1 MAVVALMFHLWFKLL
16 SALCVVVDLCIKMV
30 FFSTDPAKLDSRY
43 NSDPNLASQ
52 DKKSIN
58 GIPDYNA
65 PPPNSA
71 INPVTHTPKVNTND
85 IPLESPDI
93 GLS

>member
-1 MAVVALMFHLWFKLL
+1 MQSFRLLVVNF
-16 SALCVVVDLCIKMV
+16 CIKM
-30 FFSTDPAKLDSRY
+30 FFSSTDPAKLDSRY

-71 INPVTHTPKVNTND
+71 INPVTHTPKVNTK
-85 IPLESPDI
+85 
-93 GLS
+93 